1 MSEIKS
7 IGEGQTYDMIA
18 HGTFVILVGVPLG
31 MFSYHL
37 IAGLSVIIGI
47 LLFLVSS
54 GIQIDKSQN
63 RIRKYRSLLGFKFG
77 SWRTLDDVKKI
88 ELRYFIEGLSG
99 TEGLIAASNTSQVKV
114 FDLYFLN
121 NENKELKYHSFT
133 SLKPAFRFMKYADK
147 NLKILTENFVAE
159 FYKKSRKTNQK
170 K

>member
-121 NENKELKYHSFT
+121 NENTELKYHSFT

-147 NLKILTENFVAE
+147 NLEILTENFVAE